1 MLYRIFI
8 LTFAV
13 MTAFIVDLDAQSKS
27 KSKAV
32 TPPVEEEGPPAMAV
46 PPSYRYERRGR
57 RDPFINPVPKPM
69 VTEDMPVASVRP
81 PGLKGVLVSE
91 ATVSAVVTSKETT
104 TSVAVISTPGGKTYF
119 ARSGDPLFDAVI
131 KEIRPDGV
139 VFALS
144 TPGREGTTA
153 PREIERKVR
162 QTPGAN

>member
-1 MLYRIFI
+1 MLYRILI
-8 LTFAV
+8 LLFVAAV
-13 MTAFIVDLDAQSKS
+13 AVVDLDAQSKA
-27 KSKAV
+27 KTKAA

-69 VTEDMPVASVRP
+69 VTEDMPAPVIRP

-91 ATVSAVVTSKETT
+91 ATVSAVVTSKETA
-104 TSVAVISTPGGKTYF
+104 TSVAVISTPAGKTYF

-144 TPGREGTTA
+144 TPGRESTTA